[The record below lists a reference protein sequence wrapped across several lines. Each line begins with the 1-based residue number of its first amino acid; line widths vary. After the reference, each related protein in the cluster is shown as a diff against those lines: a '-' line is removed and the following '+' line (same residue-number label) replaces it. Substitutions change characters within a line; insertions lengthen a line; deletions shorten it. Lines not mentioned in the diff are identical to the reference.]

1 MTNYQID
8 YKKNLA
14 RNLKYYRELND
25 LKAYEL
31 GNLLHVSK
39 STISSWETG
48 TRSPDIN
55 ILVKISEIFNISL
68 DELVGKKKEQPN
80 KKAVFRLKDIFKNED
95 VSLLTRELTFLSD
108 FELNEIKLTIQ
119 LIEQRRNQLKK
130 H

>member
-1 MTNYQID
+1 M
-8 YKKNLA
+8 
-14 RNLKYYRELND
+14 
-25 LKAYEL
+25 
-31 GNLLHVSK
+31 HVSK

-80 KKAVFRLKDIFKNED
+80 KKSVLRLKDIFKNED